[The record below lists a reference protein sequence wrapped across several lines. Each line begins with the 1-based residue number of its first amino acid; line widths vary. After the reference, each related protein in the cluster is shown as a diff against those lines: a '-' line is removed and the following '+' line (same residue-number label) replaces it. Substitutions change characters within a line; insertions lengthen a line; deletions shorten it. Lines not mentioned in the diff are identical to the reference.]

1 MQMQPRLWFMLA
13 CSVLLVTACTAVGER
28 GKTAVSEGGTQVTGR
43 EGPARFLALGDSYT
57 IGESVASDQR
67 WPVQLVKALRAEGI
81 EIRPPRIIA
90 KTGWT
95 TDELADAVQAAE
107 FEHRFDF
114 VSLMIGVNNQYRG
127 RGVDNYHEELD
138 QLIERAIQ
146 LAGGS
151 SGRVIVIS
159 IPDWGVT
166 PYARKDE
173 RSASR
178 IAEEIDAFND
188 VTREL
193 AKRHGTRYVNVT
205 DISRE
210 LADDILLV
218 ANDGLH
224 PSPQQY
230 RQWTKRILPVAREI
244 LGHD

>member
-1 MQMQPRLWFMLA
+1 MQPRLWFVLA
-13 CSVLLVTACTAVGER
+13 CAVLLVTACTAAGER
-28 GKTAVSEGGTQVTGR
+28 GETAVSETETQVTER

-67 WPVQLVKALRAEGI
+67 WPVQLVRKLRAEDI
-81 EIRPPRIIA
+81 EIRSPRIIA

-107 FEHRFDF
+107 FEHRFDL

-127 RGVDNYHEELD
+127 RGVDNFRDELD
-138 QLIERAIQ
+138 QLIERAIR
-146 LAGGS
+146 LAGGAS
-151 SGRVIVIS
+151 DRVIVIS

-173 RSASR
+173 RSASK

-193 AKRHGTRYVNVT
+193 AKRHGTRHVNVT

-210 LADDILLV
+210 VEDDILLV

-230 RQWTKRILPVAREI
+230 RRWTKRILPVVREI